1 MVINKKI
8 NFDIDIGE
16 TSNVSQE
23 ERELLLTTEFIKEL
37 CSQPHSQIELNS
49 IQLKNIENLILIGF
63 GGSTLGT
70 KSIFKIFPELLSK
83 KTYTID
89 NLDSE
94 EFNKIFED
102 LNINQTMFLFIS
114 KSGNTFEVIT
124 LLDEVLKKINS
135 SENVFFI
142 TDTNN
147 SKLNKIAKEK
157 NIKVFDVNKELGGRF
172 YVLSKS
178 TYIPCQMNNFNWL
191 EMHDGALNFLEW
203 LMQLIG
209 ESIGKENLGGY
220 SVGLTPIKYLGPKD
234 QHSQMQLILDG
245 PKDKV
250 VFLLSS
256 KKSNSIN
263 KSIDNANLLELNA
276 TEAALKEKHI
286 PTLKMEIED
295 MSPADLGSLF
305 IMFELIITL
314 IGIRLGINPFDQPA
328 VELIKKRL
336 P

>member
-16 TSNVSQE
+16 TSNVSPE
-23 ERELLLTTEFIKEL
+23 ERELLLATEFIKEL

-124 LLDEVLKKINS
+124 LFNEVLKKINS

-147 SKLNKIAKEK
+147 S
-157 NIKVFDVNKELGGRF
+157 
-172 YVLSKS
+172 
-178 TYIPCQMNNFNWL
+178 C
-191 EMHDGALNFLEW
+191 
-203 LMQLIG
+203 
-209 ESIGKENLGGY
+209 
-220 SVGLTPIKYLGPKD
+220 
-234 QHSQMQLILDG
+234 
-245 PKDKV
+245 
-250 VFLLSS
+250 LLYTS
-256 KKSNSIN
+256 
-263 KSIDNANLLELNA
+263 D
-276 TEAALKEKHI
+276 AADE
-286 PTLKMEIED
+286 
-295 MSPADLGSLF
+295 
-305 IMFELIITL
+305 
-314 IGIRLGINPFDQPA
+314 
-328 VELIKKRL
+328 V
-336 P
+336 